1 MAIDYDQIRVNTAER
16 LIRENGKQAF
26 IITPGTAT
34 GHPSNPIPGTP
45 TRDMVYFVETR
56 YSMTDR
62 NATLVQVGDKMG
74 IISTETG
81 IVPEKSVSK
90 IEIDGTIYQL
100 LDVSPLN
107 PGGVVML
114 YKIHARK

>member
-1 MAIDYDQIRVNTAER
+1 MAIDYESIKVSVAER
-16 LIRENGKQAF
+16 LIRENGKPAY
-26 IITPGTAT
+26 IINPGAT
-34 GHPSNPIPGTP
+34 TGPEWDPQPGTP
-45 TRDMVYFVETR
+45 TRELVYFVETR

-74 IISTETG
+74 LISTETG
-81 IVPEKSVSK
+81 IVPEKSRSK
-90 IEIDGTIYQL
+90 IEIDGIIYQL